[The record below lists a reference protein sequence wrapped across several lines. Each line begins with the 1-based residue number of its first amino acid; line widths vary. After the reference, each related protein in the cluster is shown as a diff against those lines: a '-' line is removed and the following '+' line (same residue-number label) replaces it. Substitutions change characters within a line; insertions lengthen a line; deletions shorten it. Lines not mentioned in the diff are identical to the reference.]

1 MTLFYDVV
9 FYFFGIVAVVSALVF
24 VTRKSPVAAALWL
37 VNVLF
42 CLSALYILL
51 DAQFIGV
58 IQVLVYAGA
67 IMVVFLF
74 VIMLL
79 NLGEPGQLMDAAGL
93 GPRLAAGA
101 LAILV
106 LAVVMARL
114 PHFTPPPS
122 LVIPADSLAN
132 ATRTEGAVG
141 SFAKPLFTDYLLAFE
156 VTSVLLLAAV
166 VGAVAIGRRRSEDE
180 AQQAA
185 GPTDIASEA
194 VAHGR

>member
-1 MTLFYDVV
+1 M
-9 FYFFGIVAVVSALVF
+9 VAIASALVF

-42 CLSALYILL
+42 CLSALYVLL

-106 LAVVMARL
+106 LAVIMARL
-114 PHFTPPPS
+114 PHFTPVPS
-122 LVIPADSLAN
+122 LVIPADSLAI

-166 VGAVAIGRRRSEDE
+166 VGAVVIGRRRSEDE
-180 AQQAA
+180 AQQAD
-185 GPTDIASEA
+185 GPTDIANEV